1 MCQTGAENASG
12 DLVFVLDPSIMQP
25 AETAHSYD
33 SIAHQ
38 WLAPHLAS
46 NGIRQ
51 HEHAL
56 KFRPRGGRALD
67 VGCGC
72 SSRFH
77 RLLESHEYDVEGLD
91 VSAQMI
97 ALAKKQHPSRTFHQ
111 ADVCEWLPTKP
122 YDFITAWDS
131 IWHVPL
137 NRSETVLR
145 RLCDALSP
153 GGVFI
158 WTMGGL
164 DGSEEKLDSSMGP
177 PVYYSVLGIPKT
189 LQVVADAGCIVRH
202 LEYDQWPEKHVFLI
216 AQKV

>member
-1 MCQTGAENASG
+1 
-12 DLVFVLDPSIMQP
+12 MQP
-25 AETAHSYD
+25 AEIADSYD

-38 WLAPHLAS
+38 WLEPHLTT

-56 KFRPRGGRALD
+56 KFRPTGGGLALD

-72 SSRFH
+72 NDRFR
-77 RLLESHEYDVEGLD
+77 RLLESHGYEVEGID

-97 ALAKKQHPSRTFHQ
+97 ALAKTRNPKATFYH
-111 ADVCEWLPTKP
+111 ADVCDWLPPKK

-137 NRSETVLR
+137 TRSESVLR
-145 RLCDALSP
+145 RLCGALNP

-158 WTMGGL
+158 WTTGGFA
-164 DGSEEKLDSSMGP
+164 GPEEKWDSAMGP

-189 LQVVADAGCIVRH
+189 LQTIADAGCVCRH
-202 LEYDQWPEKHVFLI
+202 LEFDQLPEKHVFII
-216 AQKV
+216 AQNAEPSV